1 KLYDNLNI
9 GENFTRGDLVT
20 VIYNSLDVNM
30 LVKSFNTSEIEYEI
44 KEGETLRVRLTQG
57 NHEIYKSRGIIMAN
71 EWTWLDVPISD
82 LESDEVIIDNIVYKV
97 GNTDAKN
104 YIGIEVDFFAE
115 KNKITDEFMLKA
127 IKATKKNTKTTID
140 SRDITEITQ
149 NEISYSKKDKI
160 VKLRIDEQPKV
171 VKNGMLL
178 KVYQIENL
186 KPKNGTMT
194 VIDNNGDSRV
204 DIISI
209 EEYVNVKV
217 ERIQNDTIFL
227 YNGYKFGKNAFI
239 KIDKNDN
246 DRKYIIE
253 NKKGEA
259 LEISDIKADS
269 IISIISDEEKTR
281 MKLKVS
287 DEIVEGDI
295 TSIFKDKATI
305 NDVEYYLDEEVQS
318 LVMVGMSTVAY
329 IDVNGNIAA
338 IKELETDEKFGVIAG
353 VSKNTGLIGDT
364 DVRMIVGGKVEEKI
378 EKNEQNKED
387 KNEIK
392 SLLCKNEDVLYLTL
406 ASKVKLNTKRI
417 DSSDLETELGKL
429 GNKTG
434 VPVTYTCGSDGK
446 IRTIKTLTLS
456 GGQVNAK
463 VPYNVKDKTF
473 GVVGKTM
480 DPFAINL
487 ETKVVCLP
495 EDDGRGLNVSDKD
508 YMTPVVLDNKAATST
523 YNAQGYEYND
533 DTKKVKYIVVT
544 TPMDSTNIP
553 PINIDSSSIGIVS
566 DAANAID
573 EDGDEFYKISILR
586 DGEVKEYLTIDI
598 IDKNRE
604 IKDLTVGDL
613 IYFNKNSE
621 EKLENVQIIYSF
633 VNDGVKVFNDG
644 NGSAKQQACGYVLST
659 EFDEIDR
666 QSNSLIT
673 KAILNGTNSD
683 ISVSIPQRNSPQIF
697 IYNTK
702 GTNKTVEMGSLKELS
717 PFEGKD
723 GDMLYVIMPYDKVKA
738 CVIIR

>member
-1 KLYDNLNI
+1 NDMSDSLFEVAALGIIKGDDDGNFKLEEKVTRAEFATIVIRLMDLGNITGNRDTKFTDVKKEDWFSGDVATVTEMGIMNGISETEFAPNDTVTCEEVMKTMVVILGYGYIANEKGGYPNGHNTVARSLKLYDNLNI

-305 NDVEYYLDEEVQS
+305 NDV
-318 LVMVGMSTVAY
+318 
-329 IDVNGNIAA
+329 
-338 IKELETDEKFGVIAG
+338 
-353 VSKNTGLIGDT
+353 
-364 DVRMIVGGKVEEKI
+364 
-378 EKNEQNKED
+378 
-387 KNEIK
+387 
-392 SLLCKNEDVLYLTL
+392 
-406 ASKVKLNTKRI
+406 
-417 DSSDLETELGKL
+417 
-429 GNKTG
+429 
-434 VPVTYTCGSDGK
+434 
-446 IRTIKTLTLS
+446 
-456 GGQVNAK
+456 
-463 VPYNVKDKTF
+463 
-473 GVVGKTM
+473 
-480 DPFAINL
+480 
-487 ETKVVCLP
+487 
-495 EDDGRGLNVSDKD
+495 
-508 YMTPVVLDNKAATST
+508 
-523 YNAQGYEYND
+523 
-533 DTKKVKYIVVT
+533 
-544 TPMDSTNIP
+544 
-553 PINIDSSSIGIVS
+553 
-566 DAANAID
+566 
-573 EDGDEFYKISILR
+573 
-586 DGEVKEYLTIDI
+586 
-598 IDKNRE
+598 
-604 IKDLTVGDL
+604 
-613 IYFNKNSE
+613 
-621 EKLENVQIIYSF
+621 
-633 VNDGVKVFNDG
+633 
-644 NGSAKQQACGYVLST
+644 
-659 EFDEIDR
+659 
-666 QSNSLIT
+666 
-673 KAILNGTNSD
+673 
-683 ISVSIPQRNSPQIF
+683 
-697 IYNTK
+697 
-702 GTNKTVEMGSLKELS
+702 
-717 PFEGKD
+717 
-723 GDMLYVIMPYDKVKA
+723 
-738 CVIIR
+738 

>member
-1 KLYDNLNI
+1 
-9 GENFTRGDLVT
+9 
-20 VIYNSLDVNM
+20 
-30 LVKSFNTSEIEYEI
+30 
-44 KEGETLRVRLTQG
+44 
-57 NHEIYKSRGIIMAN
+57 
-71 EWTWLDVPISD
+71 
-82 LESDEVIIDNIVYKV
+82 
-97 GNTDAKN
+97 
-104 YIGIEVDFFAE
+104 
-115 KNKITDEFMLKA
+115 
-127 IKATKKNTKTTID
+127 
-140 SRDITEITQ
+140 
-149 NEISYSKKDKI
+149 
-160 VKLRIDEQPKV
+160 
-171 VKNGMLL
+171 
-178 KVYQIENL
+178 
-186 KPKNGTMT
+186 
-194 VIDNNGDSRV
+194 
-204 DIISI
+204 
-209 EEYVNVKV
+209 
-217 ERIQNDTIFL
+217 
-227 YNGYKFGKNAFI
+227 
-239 KIDKNDN
+239 
-246 DRKYIIE
+246 
-253 NKKGEA
+253 
-259 LEISDIKADS
+259 
-269 IISIISDEEKTR
+269 
-281 MKLKVS
+281 
-287 DEIVEGDI
+287 
-295 TSIFKDKATI
+295 
-305 NDVEYYLDEEVQS
+305 
-318 LVMVGMSTVAY
+318 
-329 IDVNGNIAA
+329 
-338 IKELETDEKFGVIAG
+338 VIAG